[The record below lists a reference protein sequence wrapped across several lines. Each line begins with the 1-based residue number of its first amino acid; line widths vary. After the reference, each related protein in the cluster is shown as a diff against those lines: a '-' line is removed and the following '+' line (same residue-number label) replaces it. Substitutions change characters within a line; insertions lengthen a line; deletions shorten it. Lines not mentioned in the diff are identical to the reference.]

1 MRSLGFRGFRLD
13 FAFGYSGAVA
23 KNYIEKALEV
33 RFVDGALVGDFV
45 VAEGW
50 DSLDY
55 DRATGMMQRNQDH
68 HRQRIVDWIDAAGGM
83 CAAYDFTL
91 KGILQEAMSKCQYWR
106 LVDDQGRAPGVAGLW
121 PSRAVTFT
129 DNHDTGTY

>member
-1 MRSLGFRGFRLD
+1 M
-13 FAFGYSGAVA
+13 A